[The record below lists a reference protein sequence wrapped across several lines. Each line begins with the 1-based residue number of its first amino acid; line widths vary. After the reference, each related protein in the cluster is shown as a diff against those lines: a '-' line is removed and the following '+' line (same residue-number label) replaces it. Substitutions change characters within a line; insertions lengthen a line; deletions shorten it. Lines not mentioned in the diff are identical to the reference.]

1 MDVVQ
6 LVKDGKGIFEWS
18 EVVSEHNGYKLYI
31 KVFRDAM
38 KFDNIEACTW
48 NLKPLQSWEAD
59 HGKIFNGVRLPAT
72 AHQLQQIADM
82 LNCMMLT
89 PKKLLI

>member
-6 LVKDGKGIFEWS
+6 LVKDGKCRYEWS

-38 KFDNIEACTW
+38 KFDDVPALSW
-48 NLKPLQSWEAD
+48 NLKPIAGD
-59 HGKIFNGVRLPAT
+59 DRKFDGVRLPAS
-72 AHQLQQIADM
+72 AHQLQEIADLLDCM
-82 LNCMMLT
+82 LLR
-89 PKKLLI
+89 PKLLI